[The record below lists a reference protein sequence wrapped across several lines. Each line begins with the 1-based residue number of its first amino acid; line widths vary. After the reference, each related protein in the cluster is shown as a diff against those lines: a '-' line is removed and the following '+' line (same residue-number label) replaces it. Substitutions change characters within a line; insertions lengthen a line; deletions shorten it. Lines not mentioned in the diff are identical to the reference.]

1 MTSKNNWYA
10 KLHRLDSS
18 SEQSTIASNQQIS
31 VSSISNTHAKAN
43 GDKPSHLSNTV
54 HRLNLSIFFRLWLA
68 LAVIVVVAG
77 LIVFNQLFEYI
88 EPTSKQAIEDTLV
101 DTGKVLS
108 VSLSK
113 PLQSGQL
120 LQPNFQAQLDKAFR
134 PDIFLQESNVHNSR
148 QYHDAATLN
157 TLSTWFNQK
166 THSSFRIYVTDKQG
180 TVIYDSLPI
189 NPNDSRHDRKATRL
203 TKLNGKWN
211 AEGEDYSQWND
222 VFLTLKG
229 EYGARSSRREQMDA
243 TTAVMYVAQP
253 IVNDNDQLIGVVS
266 VGKPVATILPYVS
279 AARQRMFTSSLVIMA
294 IALALSG
301 LVAWWLQQSI
311 ALVTRYTQNLAD
323 NRKKPSFYL
332 GRELNEL
339 TDTIE
344 SMKHQLENKA
354 YVTDYVHTLTHEL
367 KSPLTAIRASG
378 ELLADASLESD
389 DRQLLSHTITEQ
401 SIKLQSLIDR
411 LLLLAKIEQPN
422 FRLNIEMINPI
433 SIINSLLLDNQA
445 RIQQK
450 QLTIAFYYQHHP
462 IDIEALLSKQ
472 LQIPADVFWLS
483 QTLENLLSNAIH
495 FAKHHIRIEISSNIE
510 INDETNNLNLI
521 RIDSNPDGSSSGS
534 NSSNISDSRF
544 DNSFDDSFD
553 KSATDDIAQ
562 NRNHKSGYLQ
572 LNIYNDG
579 DTIPTYALD
588 KVFDRYF
595 SLSHQTHKPQTQKTG
610 EFGQSKDATEGA
622 SIDLTANSK
631 PNKKGSGLGLTLAK
645 QVIEH
650 HGGRINIT
658 NVSHAYMQHM
668 QKNIGE
674 HDKTGIDSQSDL
686 SGVMVSIYLPRFAS

>member
-18 SEQSTIASNQQIS
+18 KQAALPQHTSAPLVSGYAQGNHQSS
-31 VSSISNTHAKAN
+31 VTH
-43 GDKPSHLSNTV
+43 TV

-68 LAVIVVVAG
+68 LAVIVVFAG
-77 LIVFNQLFEYI
+77 LIVFNQLFEYV

-120 LQPNFQAQLDKAFR
+120 LQEGFQAQLDKAFR
-134 PDIFLQESNVHNSR
+134 ADILLPASNTHHSR

-166 THSSFRIYVTDKQG
+166 THSSFRIYITDRQG
-180 TVIYDSLPI
+180 MVIYDSLPI
-189 NPNDSRHDRKATRL
+189 NPATHAVNYSRSDDTKLTRL
-203 TKLNGKWN
+203 NGTWN

-222 VFLTLKG
+222 VYLTLKG
-229 EYGARSSRREQMDA
+229 EYGARSSRREKMDA

-253 IVNDNDQLIGVVS
+253 ILNDEEQLIGVVS
-266 VGKPVATILPYVS
+266 VGKPVATILPYVNV
-279 AARQRMFTSSLVIMA
+279 ARQRMFTTSLVIMA
-294 IALALSG
+294 IALVLSG

-367 KSPLTAIRASG
+367 KSPLTAIHASG
-378 ELLADASLESD
+378 ELLADATLEND

-401 SIKLQSLIDR
+401 SLKLQSLIDR

-422 FRLNIEMINPI
+422 FRLNIEMVNPI
-433 SIINSLLLDNQA
+433 SIINSLLHDNQA
-445 RIQQK
+445 CIQQK
-450 QLTIAFYYQHHP
+450 QLAVTFYYQHQP
-462 IDIEALLSKQ
+462 ISITELLSKHV
-472 LQIPADVFWLS
+472 QIPADVFWLS

-495 FAKHHIRIEISSNIE
+495 FARHHIYINITTSL
-510 INDETNNLNLI
+510 ETSEAEMSEGSIKNL
-521 RIDSNPDGSSSGS
+521 DGSFNKG
-534 NSSNISDSRF
+534 
-544 DNSFDDSFD
+544 
-553 KSATDDIAQ
+553 
-562 NRNHKSGYLQ
+562 LQ
-572 LNIYNDG
+572 LDIYNDG
-579 DTIPTYALD
+579 DAIPDYALD
-588 KVFDRYF
+588 KVFERYF
-595 SLSHQTHKPQTQKTG
+595 SLSHQAQRQKNEG
-610 EFGQSKDATEGA
+610 IGQDKIATNAA
-622 SIDLTANSK
+622 STRQPA
-631 PNKKGSGLGLTLAK
+631 KKGSGLGLTLAK

-650 HGGRINIT
+650 HGGHIRIT
-658 NVSHAYMQHM
+658 NVPHLPITS
-668 QKNIGE
+668 NNSLVDE
-674 HDKTGIDSQSDL
+674 HQLDL
-686 SGVMVSIYLPRFAS
+686 SGVKVSIYLPSYLPSYLP